1 MPSIS
6 LHVRMMINGN
16 ITKWQVVEVESEIEI
31 VGNNSWYLDVVD
43 RHTYGC
49 QFETQDFRCL

>member
-1 MPSIS
+1 
-6 LHVRMMINGN
+6 MMINGK

-31 VGNNSWYLDVVD
+31 VGNNSWYLEVVD

-49 QFETQDFRCL
+49 QFETQDFKYL